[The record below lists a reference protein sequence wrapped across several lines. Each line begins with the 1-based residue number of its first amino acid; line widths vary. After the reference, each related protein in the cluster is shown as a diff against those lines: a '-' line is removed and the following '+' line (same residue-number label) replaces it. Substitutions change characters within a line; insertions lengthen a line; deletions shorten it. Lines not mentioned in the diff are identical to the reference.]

1 MNIKFNLD
9 TDLVVTLLNKN
20 GYKQDAINIAT
31 IENLKPF
38 LKINNSVDNN
48 NHSLEDFIKLSE
60 NKSLYYSCLKSRN
73 KSYLLDTNQYLV
85 FSIMFG
91 WVLHA
96 FKN

>member
-1 MNIKFNLD
+1 MVNLNI
-9 TDLVVTLLNKN
+9 DLVITLLNNN

-31 IENLKPF
+31 IENLRPF
-38 LKINNSVDNN
+38 LSINNSVDNIN
-48 NHSLEDFIKLSE
+48 NSLEDFIKLSE

-73 KSYLLDTNQYLV
+73 KSYLLDINQYLV

-91 WVLHA
+91 WVLHD